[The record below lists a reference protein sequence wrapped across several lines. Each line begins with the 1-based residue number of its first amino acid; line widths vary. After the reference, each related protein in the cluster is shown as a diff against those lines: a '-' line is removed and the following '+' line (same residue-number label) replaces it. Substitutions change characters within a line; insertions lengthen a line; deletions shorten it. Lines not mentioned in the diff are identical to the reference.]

1 MPKKIKVVDVNASVS
16 EPAEASVVIVEAD
29 PVVEIPNEEPPVQVV
44 EETSPPAERERAEQA
59 EPEATAEP
67 KKKRAPRARSVK
79 PKKRE
84 PVEVEEVPQP
94 AEPVVEIVQAPIVVE
109 EAEEKPKKQVK
120 TLELV
125 ECEKCGKKL
134 TQRTLKYS
142 HQAVCPGNN
151 PPAEAVQK
159 PKRQRK
165 PPPPTPEEPQ
175 DPMMPSTLGL
185 ARRLRRNE
193 RYKHLVANAF

>member
-16 EPAEASVVIVEAD
+16 EPVVSVEAD
-29 PVVEIPNEEPPVQVV
+29 PVVEIPNEERPVQVV
-44 EETSPPAERERAEQA
+44 EEASPVEPS
-59 EPEATAEP
+59 EPEASAEP
-67 KKKRAPRARSVK
+67 VAVAETKKKRAPRARSVK

-84 PVEVEEVPQP
+84 PVEVVEEETPQP

-159 PKRQRK
+159 TEDATETTSSYARG
-165 PPPPTPEEPQ
+165 TAGSHDALHYGTGEASAEERAIQ
-175 DPMMPSTLGL
+175 
-185 ARRLRRNE
+185 
-193 RYKHLVANAF
+193 AFGR